1 MLYQSLLD
9 NDITRIATIRQS
21 VVFFLMIFK
30 RILQSTYT
38 TLNVDMKL
46 LIVEFHCTH

>member
-21 VVFFLMIFK
+21 VVFFLND
-30 RILQSTYT
+30 LQANFTKY
-38 TLNVDMKL
+38 LHNIKCRYEV
-46 LIVEFHCTH
+46 INC